1 MIDPKLWSQIQV
13 TGITES
19 DYERAVRHIDTIN
32 AMNNLTYNGIFIYD
46 NFKMDHFYLTPNT
59 FGRLG
64 YKRSDVNNI
73 GRIFIDAFIT
83 PEGQKAIWK
92 AYAYYQQYVW
102 SHSEDEKRNIVLY
115 CNYDNLAKD
124 NRQLPCVKYTPLEF
138 APDGRVWLSLGIT
151 TTEPHQKNDI
161 FGIQNITRGEIVT
174 YDMQTDQWTTQK
186 VPTLSTRERVILLL
200 MGQGRAVQ
208 SVAERLGMSENTVAT
223 HRKNIFKKLGA
234 HTVAEAMA
242 FAVKYKAI

>member
-13 TGITES
+13 TGITEA

-46 NFKMDHFYLTPNT
+46 HFRMEHLYLTHNP

-64 YKRSDVNNI
+64 YKRSDINNI

-83 PEGQKAIWK
+83 PEGKKAIWK

-102 SHSEDEKRNIVLY
+102 SHSEDEKRSIVLY
-115 CNYDNLAKD
+115 CNYDNLTKD
-124 NRQLPCVKYTPLEF
+124 NRQLPCVKCTPLEF
-138 APDGRVWLSLGIT
+138 APDGSPWLMLGIT
-151 TTEPHQKNDI
+151 TSEPHGKHDMFCIHNILRKELVSYNPKNDKWEKK
-161 FGIQNITRGEIVT
+161 Q
-174 YDMQTDQWTTQK
+174 
-186 VPTLSTRERVILLL
+186 VPTLSPKEKTVLLL
-200 MGQGRAVQ
+200 LSQGQAAK
-208 SVAERLGMSENTVAT
+208 SVAERLGMSEYTVAT
-223 HRKNIFKKLGA
+223 HRKNIFRKLGA

>member
-1 MIDPKLWSQIQV
+1 MCIRDS
-13 TGITES
+13 
-19 DYERAVRHIDTIN
+19 
-32 AMNNLTYNGIFIYD
+32 
-46 NFKMDHFYLTPNT
+46 
-59 FGRLG
+59 
-64 YKRSDVNNI
+64 
-73 GRIFIDAFIT
+73 
-83 PEGQKAIWK
+83 
-92 AYAYYQQYVW
+92 YQQYVW
-102 SHSEDEKRNIVLY
+102 SHSEDEKRSIVLY

-186 VPTLSTRERVILLL
+186 MPTLSPKERVILLL
-200 MGQGRAVQ
+200 MGQGLAVQ

-223 HRKNIFKKLGA
+223 HRKNIFRKLEA

>member
-1 MIDPKLWSQIQV
+1 M
-13 TGITES
+13 
-19 DYERAVRHIDTIN
+19 
-32 AMNNLTYNGIFIYD
+32 
-46 NFKMDHFYLTPNT
+46 
-59 FGRLG
+59 
-64 YKRSDVNNI
+64 
-73 GRIFIDAFIT
+73 
-83 PEGQKAIWK
+83 
-92 AYAYYQQYVW
+92 
-102 SHSEDEKRNIVLY
+102 
-115 CNYDNLAKD
+115 
-124 NRQLPCVKYTPLEF
+124 PCVKCTPLEF

-186 VPTLSTRERVILLL
+186 VPTLSPKERDILLL
-200 MGQGRAVQ
+200 MGQGLAVQ

-223 HRKNIFKKLGA
+223 HRKNIFRKLGA

>member
-13 TGITES
+13 TGITEAA
-19 DYERAVRHIDTIN
+19 YERAVRHIDTIN

-46 NFKMDHFYLTPNT
+46 NFKMDHYHLTSNT

-73 GRIFIDAFIT
+73 GSIFIDAFIT

-102 SHSEDEKRNIVLY
+102 SHSEDEKRSIVLY

-138 APDGRVWLSLGIT
+138 AP
-151 TTEPHQKNDI
+151 
-161 FGIQNITRGEIVT
+161 
-174 YDMQTDQWTTQK
+174 
-186 VPTLSTRERVILLL
+186 
-200 MGQGRAVQ
+200 
-208 SVAERLGMSENTVAT
+208 
-223 HRKNIFKKLGA
+223 
-234 HTVAEAMA
+234 
-242 FAVKYKAI
+242 

>member
-13 TGITES
+13 TGITEA

-46 NFKMDHFYLTPNT
+46 NFKMEHYYLAPNS
-59 FGRLG
+59 FGGLG
-64 YKRSDVNNI
+64 YKKSDVNNI

-115 CNYDNLAKD
+115 CNYDNLTKD

-138 APDGRVWLSLGIT
+138 APDGKVWLSLGFST
-151 TTEPHQKNDI
+151 NEPYRKDDI
-161 FGIQNITRGEIVT
+161 FGIHNISKGEIIT
-174 YDMQTDQWTTQK
+174 YDMQTDKWTTQK
-186 VPTLSTRERVILLL
+186 MPTLSSKERDILLL
-200 MGQGRAVQ
+200 LSQGQTVLV
-208 SVAERLGMSENTVAT
+208 VAQRLGMSENTVAT
-223 HRKNIFKKLGA
+223 HRKNIFRKLGA

>member
-1 MIDPKLWSQIQV
+1 MQLFTHLLSSYLQGMGDFFSALGIQ
-13 TGITES
+13 E
-19 DYERAVRHIDTIN
+19 ERYKQHRK
-32 AMNNLTYNGIFIYD
+32 NLYR
-46 NFKMDHFYLTPNT
+46 
-59 FGRLG
+59 RLHHARR
-64 YKRSDVNNI
+64 K
-73 GRIFIDAFIT
+73 
-83 PEGQKAIWK
+83 KAIWK

-102 SHSEDEKRNIVLY
+102 SHSEDEKRSIVLY
-115 CNYDNLAKD
+115 CNYDNLTKD
-124 NRQLPCVKYTPLEF
+124 NRQLPCVKCTPLEF

-174 YDMQTDQWTTQK
+174 YDMQTDQWTMQK
-186 VPTLSTRERVILLL
+186 VPTLSPKERVILLL
-200 MGQGRAVQ
+200 MGQGLAVQ

-223 HRKNIFKKLGA
+223 HRKNIFRKLEA

>member
-13 TGITES
+13 TGITEA

-46 NFKMDHFYLTPNT
+46 NFKMEHYYLAPNS

-64 YKRSDVNNI
+64 YKRIDVNNI

-102 SHSEDEKRNIVLY
+102 SHSEEEKRSIVLY
-115 CNYDNLAKD
+115 CNYDNLTKD

-138 APDGRVWLSLGIT
+138 APDGKVWLSLGFST
-151 TTEPHQKNDI
+151 NKPYRKDDI
-161 FGIQNITRGEIVT
+161 FGIHNITKGEIIT

-186 VPTLSTRERVILLL
+186 MPTLSSKERVILLL
-200 MGQGRAVQ
+200 LSQGQTVLV
-208 SVAERLGMSENTVAT
+208 VAQRLGMSENTVAT
-223 HRKNIFKKLGA
+223 HRKNIFRKLGA

>member
-13 TGITES
+13 TGITEA

-32 AMNNLTYNGIFIYD
+32 AMTNLTYNGIFIYD
-46 NFKMDHFYLTPNT
+46 HFRMEHLYLTHNP

-64 YKRSDVNNI
+64 YKRSDINNI

-83 PEGQKAIWK
+83 PEGKKAIWK

-102 SHSEDEKRNIVLY
+102 SHSEDEKRSIVLY
-115 CNYDNLAKD
+115 CNYDNLTKD
-124 NRQLPCVKYTPLEF
+124 NRQLPCVKCTPLEF

-174 YDMQTDQWTTQK
+174 YDMQTDQWT
-186 VPTLSTRERVILLL
+186 
-200 MGQGRAVQ
+200 M
-208 SVAERLGMSENTVAT
+208 
-223 HRKNIFKKLGA
+223 
-234 HTVAEAMA
+234 
-242 FAVKYKAI
+242 